1 MNVADFRKRVK
12 EMIEKAE
19 QEGTKKPASTAQ
31 SSKSQKDF
39 DDAKVGMSFLILKN
53 CLIASEFVAESFG
66 ADLTGLQSNCMD
78 DPLFVASWD
87 AYSRDMLAN
96 REFSPGMMVCFCLT
110 SQMVYTY
117 RKNTSRFRE
126 VPTDVPEIGDK
137 RPRGGRDG
145 NDDGTTNDTCGDSDH
160 RNNDDDDDGDD
171 DLLRRPRPPTPP
183 RKKQRLIEQAP
194 RKTASVAKTYNFED
208 YSAEDLGSDDTT
220 SDEE

>member
-1 MNVADFRKRVK
+1 MNVSDFRKRVK

-19 QEGTKKPASTAQ
+19 QEGAKKPPTTGQ
-31 SSKSQKDF
+31 TSKSQKDF

-53 CLIASEFVAESFG
+53 CLMASEYIAESFG
-66 ADLTGLQSNCMD
+66 ADMTGLHTNCME
-78 DPLFVASWD
+78 DPLFVAAWD

-126 VPTDVPEIGDK
+126 VPADEPSVPELGAR
-137 RPRGGRDG
+137 RPRDQSGSG
-145 NDDGTTNDTCGDSDH
+145 
-160 RNNDDDDDGDD
+160 DDGDGGD
-171 DLLRRPRPPTPP
+171 DGGPSDQIMHPVRPPTPP
-183 RKKQRLIEQAP
+183 RKRQRLIEPSP
-194 RKTASVAKTYNFED
+194 RKTTNVSKTYNFED

-220 SDEE
+220 SDED

>member
-1 MNVADFRKRVK
+1 MNVSDFRKRVK

-19 QEGTKKPASTAQ
+19 QDGAKKPPTSAQ
-31 SSKSQKDF
+31 TSRSQKEF

-53 CLIASEFVAESFG
+53 CLMASEFLAESFG
-66 ADLTGLQSNCMD
+66 ADLTGLHTNCME

-126 VPTDVPEIGDK
+126 IPADASDAADPGDK
-137 RPRGGRDG
+137 RPREQQQPPRGGGDG
-145 NDDGTTNDTCGDSDH
+145 DD
-160 RNNDDDDDGDD
+160 NDDDDNPSDQA
-171 DLLRRPRPPTPP
+171 LQQARPPTPP
-183 RKKQRLIEQAP
+183 RKRQRLIEPSP
-194 RKTASVAKTYNFED
+194 RKTTTVSKTYNFED